1 VRCCCCVFSYIEQ
14 QVELLCGEGVMTRV
28 GCPYLVEWLGVE
40 GEAHE
45 PPAPARGQLVIVI
58 PRRPYGAD
66 PVLLMPLPTHV
77 TVHGVSA
84 SAMAP
89 AFASLAG
96 RCCVDPTSVSA
107 AYVALCSRRVSPGGP
122 GRCIGRDAEGL
133 LPGRTFEWLMDALMS
148 GLLTA
153 SAVAFATEATAGG
166 NSWNVG
172 GARATYDDIS
182 QLARD
187 LMLRWREH
195 LILKQSIDACRSAGG
210 LSNDSNAPDAPDVP
224 EVDRRAVRLLQG
236 WAEVYIGQ

>member
-1 VRCCCCVFSYIEQ
+1 
-14 QVELLCGEGVMTRV
+14 MTRV

-40 GEAHE
+40 GGVPLGEGWFHE
-45 PPAPARGQLVIVI
+45 PSAPARGQLVIVI
-58 PRRPYGAD
+58 PRRPCAADAD
-66 PVLLMPLPTHV
+66 PVLLMPLPSHV
-77 TVHGVSA
+77 TMHGVSA
-84 SAMAP
+84 ASP

-122 GRCIGRDAEGL
+122 GLCIGRDAEGL
-133 LPGRTFEWLMDALMS
+133 LPGRTFEWLMDALIS

-153 SAVAFATEATAGG
+153 SAVAFATEATAGCP
-166 NSWNVG
+166 G

-182 QLARD
+182 QLARG

-195 LILKQSIDACRSAGG
+195 LILKQSLDACRFAGG
-210 LSNDSNAPDAPDVP
+210 GAPEPP
-224 EVDRRAVRLLQG
+224 EVDRRAIRLLQG